1 MTISAIAPTPAA
13 LLRLSARLALD
24 GGAGAAGGAEAEKG
38 RIWQG
43 DGRQDIAAGD
53 RLLAVAAM
61 HGMRPL
67 LYRFLSGAEDVRQT
81 SVCRGLPDAADYGAG
96 DKLKF
101 VGHVTSILQEFT
113 RQNLKKNMQMTGEL
127 ILLLRLFA
135 GQGVNVIP
143 FKGPTLAALAYGD
156 LGLREFG
163 DLDLLIGRRDFMKA
177 QESLIARGYQPE
189 VLLNSK
195 QAAAF
200 SEACNVM
207 AFWHAEKE
215 ISVELHWE
223 LSPKYLPFSPDP
235 GRLWERMTPS
245 HPGGQ
250 TVMTLSPEDLLVYL
264 CAHGAKHVWE
274 KLIWIVDVGGLL
286 HRHPNLDW
294 DRVCELSAEQRC
306 ERILFLGL
314 RLARDVTGASAPP
327 EIEKLMESD
336 NESERLA
343 AKVVERLFFDSGAQR
358 APSADG
364 LFIFRLQRR
373 WPDKIRSFIRMAI
386 TPSAADW
393 LSFPNL
399 RQFVWMYPLLRPLRL
414 MGKLASR
421 R

>member
-1 MTISAIAPTPAA
+1 MGET
-13 LLRLSARLALD
+13 
-24 GGAGAAGGAEAEKG
+24 EKA

-43 DGRQDIAAGD
+43 DERQDVAIGD
-53 RLLAVAAM
+53 RLLAMAAA

-81 SVCRGLPDAADYGAG
+81 SVCRRLPDAADSGVG

-101 VGHVTSILQEFT
+101 VGQVRSILQEFT
-113 RQNLKKNMQMTGEL
+113 RQNLKHNMRMTGEL
-127 ILLLRLFA
+127 ILLLRLLA
-135 GQGVNVIP
+135 GQGMNVIP

-163 DLDLLIGRRDFMKA
+163 DLDLLISKRDFMKA
-177 QESLIARGYQPE
+177 QESLIARGYEPE
-189 VLLNSK
+189 VALNTK
-195 QAAAF
+195 QAAVF

-235 GRLWERMTPS
+235 GRLWERMVSS

-274 KLIWIVDVGGLL
+274 KLIWIVDVAGLI

-306 ERILFLGL
+306 ERVLFLGL
-314 RLARDVTGASAPP
+314 RLARDVIGASAPP
-327 EIEKLMESD
+327 EIDKLMESD
-336 NESERLA
+336 RESGRLA
-343 AKVVERLFFDSGAQR
+343 AKVIEWLFSDSGIQR
-358 APSADG
+358 SLSAES
-364 LFIFRLQRR
+364 LFIFRLQGR
-373 WPDKIRSFIRMAI
+373 WPDKIRSFMRMAI

-399 RQFVWMYPLLRPLRL
+399 RKFVWMYPLLRPLRL